1 MANWI
6 ANGASDPQLSSTYA
20 NIMTSIRERDEDAA
34 KQFNNPSGNAVLGTN
49 HVAGTIRWDG
59 SKWVKS
65 DGAGTWTALV
75 AEYDI
80 DVTTLKTYAPGNASG
95 RLALNNTTL
104 NTNLIAE
111 FLGASAQNAAFFQN
125 AGNLNAGLVPV
136 ARLQGLSVTGLNTTG
151 NSATVTVSDNATT
164 ATYYPLFATGAT
176 GSQGANS
183 DADKLTYN
191 PGTGAISATTFIGSG
206 TSLTGI
212 SATVQTD
219 IDTKAELAGAA
230 GQIFSA
236 ITASA
241 NTNTTQVA
249 TTAFVFAEAA
259 TKAELAGAAGQIF
272 SATTAAANTNTTQV
286 ATTAFVFAEAA
297 TKQDTLTNI
306 ADAAAANGVGTRHIS
321 TSSPGGGDGANGDV
335 WYKV

>member
-1 MANWI
+1 
-6 ANGASDPQLSSTYA
+6 
-20 NIMTSIRERDEDAA
+20 MTSIRERDEDAA

-59 SKWVKS
+59 TKWVKN
-65 DGAGTWTALV
+65 DGSGNWSAL
-75 AEYDI
+75 ASEYDI
-80 DVTTLKTYAPGNASG
+80 NVTTLKTYAPGNTTGKLPISNG
-95 RLALNNTTL
+95 TL
-104 NTNLIAE
+104 NTNLISE
-111 FLGASAQNAAFFQN
+111 FLGASAQNAAFFRN
-125 AGNLNAGLVPV
+125 AGNLNAGSVPV
-136 ARLQGLSVTGLNTTG
+136 ARLANLTVSGLNTTG
-151 NSATVTVSDNATT
+151 NSATFTASANNATNET
-164 ATYYPLFATGAT
+164 VYPIFVDGAT
-176 GSQGANS
+176 GSQGAET
-183 DADKLTYN
+183 DTGFTYN
-191 PGTGAISATTFIGSG
+191 PSTGALTSTTFVGSG

-212 SATVQTD
+212 SATVQTE

-272 SATTAAANTNTTQV
+272 SATTASAGTNTTQV
-286 ATTAFVFAEAA
+286 ATTAFVTTGLA
-297 TKQDTLTNI
+297 TKQATLTNI
-306 ADAAAANGVGTRHIS
+306 ADAAAANGFGTRHIS
-321 TSSPGGGDGANGDV
+321 TSTPGGGDGSNGDV

>member
-1 MANWI
+1 
-6 ANGASDPQLSSTYA
+6 
-20 NIMTSIRERDEDAA
+20 MTSIRERDEDAA

-49 HVAGTIRWDG
+49 HVVGTIRFDG
-59 SKWVKS
+59 TKWVKS
-65 DGAGTWTALV
+65 DGAGNWSSLV
-75 AEYDI
+75 SEYDI
-80 DVTTLKTYAPGNASG
+80 NVTTLKTYAPGNTTG
-95 RLALNNTTL
+95 RLPISNGTL
-104 NTNLIAE
+104 NTNLISE

-125 AGNLNAGLVPV
+125 ANNLNAGAVPV
-136 ARLQGLSVTGLNTTG
+136 ARLAGLSVTGLNTTG
-151 NSATVTVSDNATT
+151 NAATVTVSDNATT

-191 PGTGAISATTFIGSG
+191 PGTGAVSATTFIGSG

-212 SATVQTD
+212 SATVQTE

-236 ITASA
+236 ITAAA

-272 SATTAAANTNTTQV
+272 SAITASAGTNTTQV
-286 ATTAFVFAEAA
+286 ATTAFVTAGLA
-297 TKQDTLTNI
+297 TKQATLTNI
-306 ADAAAANGVGTRHIS
+306 ADAAAANGFGTRHIS
-321 TSSPGGGDGANGDV
+321 TSTPSGGSNGDV

>member
-1 MANWI
+1 MAANWI
-6 ANGASDPQLSSTYA
+6 SSGASDPQLSSTYA
-20 NIMTSIRERDEDAA
+20 NIMTSIRERDEEVA
-34 KQFNNPSGNAVLGTN
+34 KQFNNPSGNAVLGIN
-49 HVAGTIRWDG
+49 HVAGTIRFDG
-59 SKWVKS
+59 SKWLKS
-65 DGAGTWTALV
+65 DGAGNWAALV

-80 DVTTLKTYAPGNASG
+80 DVTTVKTYEPGNASG
-95 RLALNNTTL
+95 KLAINNGTM

-111 FLGASAQNAAFFQN
+111 KLGTSGGTAAFYQNAN
-125 AGNLNAGLVPV
+125 NLNAGKVPV
-136 ARLQGLSVTGLNTTG
+136 ARLEALSVTGLNTTG
-151 NSATVTVSDNATT
+151 NAATVTVSDNATT

-191 PGTGAISATTFIGSG
+191 PGTGAVSATTFIGSG

-212 SATVQTD
+212 SATVQTE

-236 ITASA
+236 ITAAA

-259 TKAELAGAAGQIF
+259 TKAELAGSASQIF

-286 ATTAFVFAEAA
+286 ATTAFVYAEAA

-306 ADAAAANGVGTRHIS
+306 ADAATANGFGTRHIS
-321 TSSPGGGDGANGDV
+321 TSAPSGGSNGDV